1 MGKGFFHLY
10 IPKFLKVPVD
20 KRNNTSESPWGHR
33 HAPQRQY
40 LACPVLVYLVDKKT
54 KVPRSPKEQPPH
66 APTGVQEGFPWT
78 VFRNALL
85 LAFFKKQKQHALQ
98 VMERL
103 VQSSPCSDS
112 RLQKDE
118 PLYVLLIPAC
128 GLRPWP
134 AMLCKLRSQKV

>member
-33 HAPQRQY
+33 HPPQRQY
-40 LACPVLVYLVDKKT
+40 LAFPVLVYLVDKKT

-118 PLYVLLIPAC
+118 TIICSANPGLWTMPLAC
-128 GLRPWP
+128 HAL
-134 AMLCKLRSQKV
+134 

>member
-20 KRNNTSESPWGHR
+20 RNNTSESPWGHR

-40 LACPVLVYLVDKKT
+40 LAFPVLVFLVNKKT

-85 LAFFKKQKQHALQ
+85 LAFLKKNK
-98 VMERL
+98 
-103 VQSSPCSDS
+103 SN
-112 RLQKDE
+112 
-118 PLYVLLIPAC
+118 
-128 GLRPWP
+128 
-134 AMLCKLRSQKV
+134 MLCRSCSA